1 MSWKSDVFSLP
12 FIAVFLVKHHL
23 DHVNVEAANK
33 IFVWYLVSV
42 SLKAFQWFMKL
53 LGNNAQVS
61 VSRCLL
67 FACLFGPIYLCAVIS
82 HRCSVQTE
90 LWAATPPAPFPPKDR
105 QRRTE
110 RNPVWPSADA
120 EWRHLHKHSRTH
132 VQSYTANVHSR
143 DAMGHLL

>member
-1 MSWKSDVFSLP
+1 MSWRSDGFSLP

-23 DHVNVEAANK
+23 DHVNVEAADK

-90 LWAATPPAPFPPKDR
+90 LWAATPPNPPKDR

-120 EWRHLHKHSRTH
+120 EWRHLHKHSHTH
-132 VQSYTANVHSR
+132 VQSYTANVHSQ